1 MKKLVVLIVVF
12 LFVFS
17 LAACAADAPALD
29 NVAGVDSAV
38 AEDVL
43 EALGMSAE
51 EFAALD
57 PELQQAIQDE
67 LAAVAEHQAAKE
79 TQASAK
85 PAGATPDDVMAGGN
99 YVVVMG
105 DYMNSITLYYENGVL
120 VKVVEE
126 FQKNSSEEA
135 ECSTYEGEDLANYQF
150 NFIDWDGVP
159 LQDILDGMKDY
170 GGFGQ
175 YQIRSAE

>member
-1 MKKLVVLIVVF
+1 MKKLVTLILVF
-12 LFVFS
+12 LFVCAM
-17 LAACAADAPALD
+17 AACAADAPALD
-29 NVAGVDSAV
+29 NVAGVDAAV
-38 AEDVL
+38 ADDVL
-43 EALGMSAE
+43 EELGMSAE
-51 EFAALD
+51 ELAAID

-67 LAAVAEHQAAKE
+67 LAAVAAHQASAE
-79 TQASAK
+79 TQAPQKQA
-85 PAGATPDDVMAGGN
+85 AYTPDDVMSGGN
-99 YVVVMG
+99 YVVVLG

-126 FQKNSSEEA
+126 FQKNSEEEA
-135 ECSTYEGEDLANYQF
+135 ECYIYEGEDLANYQF
-150 NFIDWDGVP
+150 NFIDWDSVP